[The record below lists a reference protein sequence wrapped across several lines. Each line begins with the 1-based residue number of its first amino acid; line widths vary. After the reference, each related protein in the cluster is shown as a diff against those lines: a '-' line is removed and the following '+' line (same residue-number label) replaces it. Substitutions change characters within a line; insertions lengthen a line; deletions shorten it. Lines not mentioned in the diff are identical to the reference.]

1 MAATKKNHIPPHI
14 QKYFNTYGYNKLV
27 PLNTYF
33 QNQTKRI
40 TMQNQL
46 KRLENMQYA
55 IQSTINTLPN
65 SNNKKRYI
73 SNLTTLQELP
83 NAKKQ
88 ENALLQLKKAI
99 LLKQEQKPEIN
110 GHLVLQHLKSLIL
123 QLDPG
128 WQEEINAYL
137 HAQNK
142 TNIHAYI
149 RTLHELIP
157 IVEHKLK
164 EQEQGIIYIGNRP
177 AGGYHKRRT
186 RKRRTQKK

>member
-73 SNLTTLQELP
+73 TILTYF
-83 NAKKQ
+83 
-88 ENALLQLKKAI
+88 LL
-99 LLKQEQKPEIN
+99 
-110 GHLVLQHLKSLIL
+110 SLIITVFL
-123 QLDPG
+123 L
-128 WQEEINAYL
+128 IFY
-137 HAQNK
+137 NK
-142 TNIHAYI
+142 IS
-149 RTLHELIP
+149 
-157 IVEHKLK
+157 K
-164 EQEQGIIYIGNRP
+164 GF
-177 AGGYHKRRT
+177 
-186 RKRRTQKK
+186 